1 MKLKISELIKQETE
15 NIRTLYNERVQHINT
30 DFFEQMVKR
39 FITANK
45 KRFDD
50 IDDDAMVQIKKK
62 LRIMMTGKSLCH
74 SAAEKTQL

>member
-1 MKLKISELIKQETE
+1 
-15 NIRTLYNERVQHINT
+15 
-30 DFFEQMVKR
+30 MVKR

-62 LRIMMTGKSLCH
+62 VKDYDDREIFVSF
-74 SAAEKTQL
+74 SAEKTQR